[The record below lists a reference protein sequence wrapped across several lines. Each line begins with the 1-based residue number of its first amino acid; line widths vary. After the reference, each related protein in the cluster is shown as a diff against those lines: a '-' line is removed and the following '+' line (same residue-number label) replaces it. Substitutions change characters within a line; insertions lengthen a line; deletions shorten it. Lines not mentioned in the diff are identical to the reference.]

1 MQWYEILISVLT
13 GLATVIPLVVQLV
26 KYVEKAAKEK
36 NWQDLLALV
45 RNLMKEA
52 ETKFNTGADRKEW
65 VLMMVKASADTIN
78 YDIDLESVSQLIDDL
93 CDLTNAVNAPA
104 EKIEEEVKE

>member
-36 NWQDLLALV
+36 NWADLLALV
-45 RNLMKEA
+45 TNLMKEA
-52 ETKFNTGADRKEW
+52 ETKFETGADRKEW
-65 VLMMVKASADTIN
+65 VLVMVKASADTIN
-78 YDIDLESVSQLIDDL
+78 YDIDLEQVAKLIDDL
-93 CDLTNAVNAPA
+93 VEMSRVVNAPVE
-104 EKIEEEVKE
+104 EKKE